1 MYSGKSEGGEVCL
14 GLHPNRLVAALL
26 QIQKSVLKGESDTKE
41 CKRTKS
47 HKIPIKPYQVIE
59 SKQKIN
65 LRESLSKRTVPNNK
79 CIFNFK
85 Q

>member
-1 MYSGKSEGGEVCL
+1 
-14 GLHPNRLVAALL
+14 VAALL
-26 QIQKSVLKGESDTKE
+26 QIQKSILKGNQIQKNVPKGEPNIKG
-41 CKRTKS
+41 KRTKS

-65 LRESLSKRTVPNNK
+65 LRESLSKRT
-79 CIFNFK
+79 FNFK